1 MLPDGFGVLV
11 MSDVPNPFDGGAGG
25 TIGVPATGVSVEMI
39 SVACDCCMVAG
50 MATCGTACVA
60 ACETACDCAADCSEA
75 TLLRA
80 RLCLRA
86 LSACI
91 ASYWNV
97 SLSISDSGLF
107 AELEITIKSV
117 ANM

>member
-11 MSDVPNPFDGGAGG
+11 MSAVPNPFDGGAGG

-50 MATCGTACVA
+50 METCGTACVA
-60 ACETACDCAADCSEA
+60 AGETACDCVEDCSEE

-107 AELEITIKSV
+107 AELEITIKSA

>member
-1 MLPDGFGVLV
+1 MLSDTFGV
-11 MSDVPNPFDGGAGG
+11 PDGGAGG
-25 TIGVPATGVSVEMI
+25 TTGVPETGVSVEMI
-39 SVACDCCMVAG
+39 SVACDCAG
-50 MATCGTACVA
+50 
-60 ACETACDCAADCSEA
+60 ACDCAEA

-86 LSACI
+86 RSACI

-107 AELEITIKSV
+107 AELEITTRSA

>member
-1 MLPDGFGVLV
+1 MLSDTFGV
-11 MSDVPNPFDGGAGG
+11 PDGGAGG
-25 TIGVPATGVSVEMI
+25 TTGVPDGGTGGTTGVPETGVSVEMI
-39 SVACDCCMVAG
+39 SVACDCAG
-50 MATCGTACVA
+50 
-60 ACETACDCAADCSEA
+60 ACDCAEA

-86 LSACI
+86 RSACI

-107 AELEITIKSV
+107 AELEITTRSA

>member
-1 MLPDGFGVLV
+1 MLSDTFGV
-11 MSDVPNPFDGGAGG
+11 PDGGAGG
-25 TIGVPATGVSVEMI
+25 TTGVPETGVSVEMI
-39 SVACDCCMVAG
+39 SVACDCA
-50 MATCGTACVA
+50 
-60 ACETACDCAADCSEA
+60 EA

-80 RLCLRA
+80 RFCLRA
-86 LSACI
+86 RSACI

-107 AELEITIKSV
+107 AELEITTRSA

>member
-1 MLPDGFGVLV
+1 MLSDTFGV
-11 MSDVPNPFDGGAGG
+11 PDGGAGG
-25 TIGVPATGVSVEMI
+25 TTGVPETSVSVEMI
-39 SVACDCCMVAG
+39 SVACA
-50 MATCGTACVA
+50 
-60 ACETACDCAADCSEA
+60 EA
-75 TLLRA
+75 TLLQA

-86 LSACI
+86 RSACI

-107 AELEITIKSV
+107 AELEITTRSA

>member
-1 MLPDGFGVLV
+1 M
-11 MSDVPNPFDGGAGG
+11 
-25 TIGVPATGVSVEMI
+25 PATGVAVEMI

-60 ACETACDCAADCSEA
+60 AGEPACDCVEDCSEE

-107 AELEITIKSV
+107 PELEITIKSA

>member
-1 MLPDGFGVLV
+1 MLSDTFGV
-11 MSDVPNPFDGGAGG
+11 PDGGAGG
-25 TIGVPATGVSVEMI
+25 TTGVPETGVSVEMI
-39 SVACDCCMVAG
+39 SVACDCAE
-50 MATCGTACVA
+50 ACV
-60 ACETACDCAADCSEA
+60 EACDCAEA

-80 RLCLRA
+80 RFCLRA
-86 LSACI
+86 RSACI

-107 AELEITIKSV
+107 AELEITTRSA

>member
-1 MLPDGFGVLV
+1 MLSDTFGV
-11 MSDVPNPFDGGAGG
+11 PDGGAGG
-25 TIGVPATGVSVEMI
+25 TTGVPETGVSVEMI
-39 SVACDCCMVAG
+39 SVACDCAE
-50 MATCGTACVA
+50 ACVE
-60 ACETACDCAADCSEA
+60 ACAEACAEA

-86 LSACI
+86 RSAFI

-107 AELEITIKSV
+107 AELEITTRSA

>member
-1 MLPDGFGVLV
+1 MLSDTFGV
-11 MSDVPNPFDGGAGG
+11 PDGGAGG
-25 TIGVPATGVSVEMI
+25 TTGVPETGVSVEMI
-39 SVACDCCMVAG
+39 SVACAE
-50 MATCGTACVA
+50 ACA
-60 ACETACDCAADCSEA
+60 EASAQA

-86 LSACI
+86 RSACI

-107 AELEITIKSV
+107 AELEITTRSA

>member
-1 MLPDGFGVLV
+1 MLSDGFGVP
-11 MSDVPNPFDGGAGG
+11 DTFGVPDGGAGG
-25 TIGVPATGVSVEMI
+25 TTGVPETGVSVEMI
-39 SVACDCCMVAG
+39 SVACDCAE
-50 MATCGTACVA
+50 ACA
-60 ACETACDCAADCSEA
+60 EACDCAEA

-86 LSACI
+86 RSACI

-107 AELEITIKSV
+107 AELEITTRSA

>member
-1 MLPDGFGVLV
+1 MLSDTFGV
-11 MSDVPNPFDGGAGG
+11 PDGGAGG
-25 TIGVPATGVSVEMI
+25 TTGVPETGVSVEMI
-39 SVACDCCMVAG
+39 SVACAEACAE
-50 MATCGTACVA
+50 ACV
-60 ACETACDCAADCSEA
+60 EACDCAEA

-86 LSACI
+86 RSACI

-107 AELEITIKSV
+107 AELEITTRSA

>member
-1 MLPDGFGVLV
+1 MLSDTFGV
-11 MSDVPNPFDGGAGG
+11 PDGGAGG
-25 TIGVPATGVSVEMI
+25 TTGVPETGVSVEMI
-39 SVACDCCMVAG
+39 SVACAE
-50 MATCGTACVA
+50 ACVE
-60 ACETACDCAADCSEA
+60 ACAEACAEA

-86 LSACI
+86 RSACI

-107 AELEITIKSV
+107 AELEITTRSA

>member
-1 MLPDGFGVLV
+1 MLSDTFGV
-11 MSDVPNPFDGGAGG
+11 PDGGAGG
-25 TIGVPATGVSVEMI
+25 TTGVPETGVSVEMI
-39 SVACDCCMVAG
+39 SVACAE
-50 MATCGTACVA
+50 ACVE
-60 ACETACDCAADCSEA
+60 ACVEACDCAEA

-86 LSACI
+86 RSACI

-107 AELEITIKSV
+107 AELEITTRSA

>member
-1 MLPDGFGVLV
+1 MLSDTFGV
-11 MSDVPNPFDGGAGG
+11 PDGGAGG
-25 TIGVPATGVSVEMI
+25 TTGAPETGVSVEMI
-39 SVACDCCMVAG
+39 SVACDCAE
-50 MATCGTACVA
+50 ACV
-60 ACETACDCAADCSEA
+60 EACDCAEA

-86 LSACI
+86 RSACI

-107 AELEITIKSV
+107 AELEITTRSA

>member
-1 MLPDGFGVLV
+1 MLSDTFGV
-11 MSDVPNPFDGGAGG
+11 PDGGAGG
-25 TIGVPATGVSVEMI
+25 TAGVPETGVSVEMI
-39 SVACDCCMVAG
+39 SVACDCAE
-50 MATCGTACVA
+50 ACV
-60 ACETACDCAADCSEA
+60 EACDCAEA

-86 LSACI
+86 RSACI

-107 AELEITIKSV
+107 AELEITTRSA

>member
-1 MLPDGFGVLV
+1 MLSDTFGV
-11 MSDVPNPFDGGAGG
+11 PDGGAGG
-25 TIGVPATGVSVEMI
+25 TTGVPETGVSVEMI
-39 SVACDCCMVAG
+39 SVACAE
-50 MATCGTACVA
+50 ACA
-60 ACETACDCAADCSEA
+60 EA

-86 LSACI
+86 RGACI

-107 AELEITIKSV
+107 AELEITTRSA

>member
-1 MLPDGFGVLV
+1 MLSDTFGV
-11 MSDVPNPFDGGAGG
+11 PDGGAGG
-25 TIGVPATGVSVEMI
+25 TTGVPETGVSVEMI
-39 SVACDCCMVAG
+39 SVACDCEE
-50 MATCGTACVA
+50 ACA
-60 ACETACDCAADCSEA
+60 EACDCAEA

-86 LSACI
+86 RSACI

-107 AELEITIKSV
+107 AELEITTRSA

>member
-1 MLPDGFGVLV
+1 MLSDTFGV
-11 MSDVPNPFDGGAGG
+11 PDGGAGG
-25 TIGVPATGVSVEMI
+25 TTGVPETGVSVEMI
-39 SVACDCCMVAG
+39 SVACA
-50 MATCGTACVA
+50 
-60 ACETACDCAADCSEA
+60 ENCAEA

-86 LSACI
+86 RSACI

-107 AELEITIKSV
+107 AELEITTRSA

>member
-1 MLPDGFGVLV
+1 MLSDTFGV
-11 MSDVPNPFDGGAGG
+11 PDGGAGG
-25 TIGVPATGVSVEMI
+25 TTGVPETGVSVEMI
-39 SVACDCCMVAG
+39 SVACV
-50 MATCGTACVA
+50 
-60 ACETACDCAADCSEA
+60 EACDCAEA

-86 LSACI
+86 RSACI

-107 AELEITIKSV
+107 AELEITTRSA

>member
-1 MLPDGFGVLV
+1 MLSDTFGV
-11 MSDVPNPFDGGAGG
+11 PDGGAGG
-25 TIGVPATGVSVEMI
+25 TTGVPETGISVEMI
-39 SVACDCCMVAG
+39 SVACDCAE
-50 MATCGTACVA
+50 ACVE
-60 ACETACDCAADCSEA
+60 ACVEACDCAEA

-86 LSACI
+86 RSACI

-107 AELEITIKSV
+107 AELEITTRSA

>member
-1 MLPDGFGVLV
+1 MLSDTFGV
-11 MSDVPNPFDGGAGG
+11 PDGGAGG
-25 TIGVPATGVSVEMI
+25 TTGVPETGVSVEMI
-39 SVACDCCMVAG
+39 
-50 MATCGTACVA
+50 
-60 ACETACDCAADCSEA
+60 
-75 TLLRA
+75 LRA

-86 LSACI
+86 RSACI

-107 AELEITIKSV
+107 AELEITTRSA

>member
-1 MLPDGFGVLV
+1 MLSDTFGV
-11 MSDVPNPFDGGAGG
+11 PDGGAGG
-25 TIGVPATGVSVEMI
+25 TTGVPETGVSVEMI
-39 SVACDCCMVAG
+39 SVACAE
-50 MATCGTACVA
+50 ACA
-60 ACETACDCAADCSEA
+60 QACAEA

-86 LSACI
+86 RSACI

-107 AELEITIKSV
+107 AELEITTRSA

>member
-1 MLPDGFGVLV
+1 MLSDTFGV
-11 MSDVPNPFDGGAGG
+11 PDGGAGG
-25 TIGVPATGVSVEMI
+25 TTGVPETGVSVEMI
-39 SVACDCCMVAG
+39 SVACDCAE
-50 MATCGTACVA
+50 ACVE
-60 ACETACDCAADCSEA
+60 ACAEASAEA

-86 LSACI
+86 RSACI

-107 AELEITIKSV
+107 AELEITTRSA

>member
-1 MLPDGFGVLV
+1 MLSDTFGV
-11 MSDVPNPFDGGAGG
+11 PDGGAGG
-25 TIGVPATGVSVEMI
+25 TTGVPDGGAGGTTGVPETGVSVEMI
-39 SVACDCCMVAG
+39 SVACAE
-50 MATCGTACVA
+50 ACA
-60 ACETACDCAADCSEA
+60 QA

-86 LSACI
+86 RSACI

-107 AELEITIKSV
+107 AELEITTRSA

>member
-1 MLPDGFGVLV
+1 MLSDTFGV
-11 MSDVPNPFDGGAGG
+11 PDGGAGG
-25 TIGVPATGVSVEMI
+25 TTGVPETGVSVEMI
-39 SVACDCCMVAG
+39 SVACAE
-50 MATCGTACVA
+50 ACV
-60 ACETACDCAADCSEA
+60 EACDCAEA

-86 LSACI
+86 RSACI

-107 AELEITIKSV
+107 AELEITTRSA

>member
-1 MLPDGFGVLV
+1 MLSDTFGVPDGGT
-11 MSDVPNPFDGGAGG
+11 GG
-25 TIGVPATGVSVEMI
+25 TTGVPETGVSVEMI
-39 SVACDCCMVAG
+39 SVACDCAE
-50 MATCGTACVA
+50 ACA
-60 ACETACDCAADCSEA
+60 EACDCAEA

-86 LSACI
+86 RSACI

-107 AELEITIKSV
+107 AELEITTRSA

>member
-1 MLPDGFGVLV
+1 MLSDTFGV
-11 MSDVPNPFDGGAGG
+11 PDGGAGG
-25 TIGVPATGVSVEMI
+25 TTGVPETDVSVEMI
-39 SVACDCCMVAG
+39 SVACDCAE
-50 MATCGTACVA
+50 ACVE
-60 ACETACDCAADCSEA
+60 ACVEACDCAEA

-86 LSACI
+86 RSACI

-107 AELEITIKSV
+107 AELEITTRSA

>member
-1 MLPDGFGVLV
+1 MLSDTFGV
-11 MSDVPNPFDGGAGG
+11 PDGGAGG
-25 TIGVPATGVSVEMI
+25 TTGVPETGVSVEMI
-39 SVACDCCMVAG
+39 SVACDCVE
-50 MATCGTACVA
+50 ACA
-60 ACETACDCAADCSEA
+60 EACAEA

-86 LSACI
+86 RSACI

-107 AELEITIKSV
+107 AELEITTRSA

>member
-11 MSDVPNPFDGGAGG
+11 MSAVPNPFDGGAGG

-50 MATCGTACVA
+50 METCG
-60 ACETACDCAADCSEA
+60 TACDCAADCSEA
-75 TLLRA
+75 ALLRA

>member
-1 MLPDGFGVLV
+1 MLSDTFGV
-11 MSDVPNPFDGGAGG
+11 PDGGAGG
-25 TIGVPATGVSVEMI
+25 TTGVPETGVSVEMI
-39 SVACDCCMVAG
+39 SVACDCAE
-50 MATCGTACVA
+50 ACA
-60 ACETACDCAADCSEA
+60 EACDCAEA

-86 LSACI
+86 CSACI

-107 AELEITIKSV
+107 AELEITTRSA

>member
-1 MLPDGFGVLV
+1 MLSDTFGV
-11 MSDVPNPFDGGAGG
+11 PDGGAGG
-25 TIGVPATGVSVEMI
+25 TTGVPETGVSVEMI
-39 SVACDCCMVAG
+39 SVACAE
-50 MATCGTACVA
+50 A
-60 ACETACDCAADCSEA
+60 A
-75 TLLRA
+75 LLRA

-86 LSACI
+86 RSACI

-107 AELEITIKSV
+107 AELEITTRSA